1 LCYSFKWTI
10 ETLCK
15 NIAFSFG
22 FDIVVEEGKKEVQIK
37 GKDGAKSWLG
47 VWLSKAPEAFL
58 TLCSAEV
65 ERNQ

>member
-1 LCYSFKWTI
+1 LKHFAK
-10 ETLCK
+10 TLL
-15 NIAFSFG
+15 SHL
-22 FDIVVEEGKKEVQIK
+22 DLSIVVEEGKKEVQIK